1 MRDFSGI
8 VDLPAALMIVV
19 ALTVIALANGFSRRR
34 IIAMAPTALLE
45 ASYLFMLITLVAMFE
60 DPLNFMTLP
69 YMASFALVTFAV
81 AGVVGMVLMIFRP
94 ADNELDAL
102 PVPKIGLRVAAILAA
117 LAGTGYLAMGNTA
130 LSGYLQPNA
139 VIFTAVLAA
148 VVITC
153 GRFSSR
159 VSAMSAA
166 IEHLPNTAV
175 LGMVVAISAAVL
187 DIYELPALLPLLGFG
202 VNVVFLVALIQVIVR
217 LGGWT
222 RAPIKIHH
230 YLLQALLLLSAVG
243 LVLIAE
249 AAA

>member
-1 MRDFSGI
+1 
-8 VDLPAALMIVV
+8 
-19 ALTVIALANGFSRRR
+19 
-34 IIAMAPTALLE
+34 
-45 ASYLFMLITLVAMFE
+45 
-60 DPLNFMTLP
+60 
-69 YMASFALVTFAV
+69 
-81 AGVVGMVLMIFRP
+81 
-94 ADNELDAL
+94 
-102 PVPKIGLRVAAILAA
+102 
-117 LAGTGYLAMGNTA
+117 MGNTA

-139 VIFTAVLAA
+139 VIFTTVLAA
-148 VVITC
+148 VVMTC

-222 RAPIKIHH
+222 RAPIKVHH